1 MWYITI
7 FILDTLDYIGNN
19 LIKLTSSND
28 VLFSFNF
35 NNHELTTNIINSTNF
50 IDKLNLFTNVFKE
63 ISFFIYFQI
72 IVNLLIMYSF
82 FYNFWIDTLF
92 TNNEVKYRKMS
103 NQLNF
108 YRFKKKIRLML

>member
-7 FILDTLDYIGNN
+7 LILDSLDYIGNN
-19 LIKLTSSND
+19 LIKSTNHTD
-28 VLFSFNF
+28 VLFSFNL
-35 NNHELTTNIINSTNF
+35 NNNDLIANAANSGNF
-50 IDKLNLFTNVFKE
+50 IDKLNLFVNVFKE

-72 IVNLLIMYSF
+72 IINLLIMYSF

-92 TNNEVKYRKMS
+92 TNDSVKYRKMS

-108 YRFKKKIRLML
+108 YRFKKKFKLIL